1 MPHRIAIVVIIAIA
15 LTAGLVGEARAEEYQ
30 IEEFDL
36 EGVVVEPVEP
46 AKTGEGEAPAA
57 EAAAETETKEP
68 FSDRY
73 LSSSRTGREG
83 RFRAGLVAPGLY
95 AGNKS
100 IDLMATFGI
109 EGEYFFFDRLSAGL
123 RMLFA
128 TDFKKDAK
136 PNAILSFI
144 PQARYVFDVGSSERW
159 AIYVQGGVGITLLD
173 GDTVAADIMIPG
185 GGFWWKW
192 TERWSVG
199 ADAALHVLARSSTA
213 IAFHVS
219 PALRYT
225 FF

>member
-1 MPHRIAIVVIIAIA
+1 MSHRIAVIVIIAIA
-15 LTAGLVGEARAEEYQ
+15 LIAGIVDEGRAEEYQ

-36 EGVVVEPVEP
+36 EGIVVEPIEP
-46 AKTGEGEAPAA
+46 ATKKGGEAPAA
-57 EAAAETETKEP
+57 EVAAETKEP
-68 FSDRY
+68 MADRY
-73 LSSSRTGREG
+73 LRDTRTGREG

-144 PQARYVFDVGSSERW
+144 PQARYVFDVGSADRW
-159 AIYVQGGVGITLLD
+159 AIYVQGGVGVTLLD

-199 ADAALHVLARSSTA
+199 ADCALHVLARSNTA